1 MKIGI
6 SWLDVRLGL
15 RMLVKYPA
23 LTLVG
28 GMGMAVAIAIGAGFF
43 ALIDGYV
50 LPTLPLDQGERVI
63 GIQNWDAETN
73 EPEPRSLHDFAAWRD
88 ELRTVDDLG
97 AYQTLRRNLIIPDGP
112 GEPVY
117 VAEMTASGFRV
128 ARVAPLL
135 GRPLVDEDER
145 AGAPPVVVIGHDVWR
160 TRFGADSAVIGRDL
174 RLGST
179 VHTIVGVMPE
189 GFAFPMNFR
198 FWTPLRVDPSPYARR
213 RGPELF
219 LFGRLAP
226 GATEAQAEA
235 ELQALGQRTAAA
247 HPDTHAQLRPQVVP
261 FTVAFTDVSG
271 GDSRWALYLVQLLVS
286 MLLVVVAVNVAI
298 LVYARTATR
307 RGEIVVRSALGASR
321 RRIVAQLFVEALV
334 LSAAAAVVG
343 LMLAAWGLGQM
354 HAILDGWLAQS
365 GGLPFWIHG
374 GLSTGT
380 VLYAAGLAV
389 LGAVIV
395 GVVPGVQATGR
406 RMQSSLRQLGGAT
419 GMQLGRTWTLLI
431 VAQVAF
437 AVAVLPA
444 ALFSAWML
452 VRDGYADPGFPAHE
466 FLTARLEMDHDVPPT
481 ADAGAYEAAFRARYA
496 DRMAELA
503 RRLAAEPGVAA
514 VTFAADIPG
523 GEPSGEVEV
532 PGARPPPAGGAGHMV
547 RFSAVDAG
555 FFGAFGIPVLAGRPF
570 GAGDP
575 GAASTAVIVNRA
587 FVQTVLGGGDALGRR
602 VRHLGRDRWMEGDA
616 GRAEDPAPGRW
627 HEIVGVVGDLPAT
640 AMDGGGTEPRMY
652 HPATAAQLYPAG
664 LAVRLRGTD
673 AAAFSG
679 RLRDAAT
686 SLDPTLRPHQL
697 MPLDRLYR
705 EGEQAMMRFGAVAIT
720 LMTVSV
726 LLLSAAGIYALMSFT
741 VTRRRREIGI
751 RSALGADPRRI
762 LRSIFSRAAG
772 QLGAGLAV
780 GLALAAL
787 LDGMTRGELLAGKGA
802 VLLPAVAAL
811 MLAVGL
817 LAALGPARRGLRI
830 QPMEALR
837 EE

>member
-1 MKIGI
+1 MKTGI

-15 RMLVKYPA
+15 RMLVKHPA

-28 GMGMAVAIAIGAGFF
+28 GLGMAVAIAIGAGFF

-50 LPTLPLDQGERVI
+50 LPPLPLDQGERVV
-63 GIQNWDAETN
+63 GIHNWDAEAN
-73 EPEPRSLHDFAAWRD
+73 EPETRSLHDFAEWRG
-88 ELRTVDDLG
+88 ELRAVEDLG
-97 AYQTLRRNLIIPDGP
+97 AFQTIRRNLIAPDGRA
-112 GEPVY
+112 EPVH

-135 GRPLVDEDER
+135 GRPLVDEDEQP
-145 AGAPPVVVIGHDVWR
+145 GAPPVVVIGHDVWR
-160 TRFGADSAVIGRDL
+160 TRFGGDSAVVGRTL

-198 FWTPLRVDPSPYARR
+198 LWTPLRVDPAPYARR

-219 LFGRLAP
+219 LFGRLAR
-226 GATEAQAEA
+226 GATEAQARA
-235 ELQALGQRTAAA
+235 ELEALGRRAAAA
-247 HPDTHAQLRPQVVP
+247 HPATHAQLRPRLVP
-261 FTVAFTDVSG
+261 FTATWGDVSA
-271 GDSRWALYLVQLLVS
+271 GDSRWLLYLVQLLVS

-343 LMLAAWGLGQM
+343 LMLAAWGVGKM
-354 HAILDGWLAQS
+354 HAILEGIVAQA
-365 GGLPFWIHG
+365 GGLPFWIRG

-406 RMQSSLRQLGGAT
+406 RMQSSLRQLGGGT

-444 ALFSAWML
+444 ALFSTWLL
-452 VRDGYADPGFPAHE
+452 VREGYADPGFPAHE
-466 FLTARLEMDHDVPPT
+466 FLVARLEMDHDAPPV
-481 ADAGAYEAAFRARYA
+481 AGAEAHEAAFGARYT
-496 DRMAELA
+496 DRMTELA

-514 VTFAADIPG
+514 VTFAFDIPG
-523 GEPSGEVEV
+523 VEASGAVEV
-532 PGARPPPAGGAGHMV
+532 PGARTPPAGGTGHPV
-547 RFSAVDAG
+547 RFNGVDAG

-570 GAGDP
+570 GPGDP
-575 GAASTAVIVNRA
+575 GPASTAVIVNRT

-602 VRHLGRDRWMEGDA
+602 VRHVGEDRWMEAA
-616 GRAEDPAPGRW
+616 GGAADSPPGRW
-627 HEIVGVVGDLPAT
+627 HEIVGVVGDLPAK
-640 AMDGGGTEPRMY
+640 AMDAGEAEPRMY
-652 HPATAAQLYPAG
+652 HPATAAQVYPAM
-664 LAVRLRGTD
+664 LSVRLRGMEP
-673 AAAFSG
+673 AAFSG
-679 RLRDAAT
+679 RMRDVAT
-686 SLDPTLRPHQL
+686 ALDPTLRPHPL
-697 MPLDRLYR
+697 TPLDQVYSQ
-705 EGEQAMMRFGAVAIT
+705 GEQAMMRFGAVAIT

-780 GLALAAL
+780 GLAAAAL
-787 LDGMTRGELLAGKGA
+787 LDGLAGGELLAGKGA
-802 VLLPAVAAL
+802 VLLPGVAVL
-811 MLAVGL
+811 MLTVGL